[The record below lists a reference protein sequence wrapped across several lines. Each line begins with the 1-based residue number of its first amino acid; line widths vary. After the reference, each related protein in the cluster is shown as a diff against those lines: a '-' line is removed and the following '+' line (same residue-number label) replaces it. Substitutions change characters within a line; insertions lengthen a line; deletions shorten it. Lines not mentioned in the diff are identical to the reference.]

1 MFVTSTVVPLYI
13 VMMSS
18 GRYAFE
24 LTMFSAAGNSA
35 TTCSGSFA
43 CAIACIAPNTAAPPH
58 LSYFMPF
65 MPLFTLS
72 E

>member
-1 MFVTSTVVPLYI
+1 
-13 VMMSS
+13 
-18 GRYAFE
+18 
-24 LTMFSAAGNSA
+24 MFSAAGNSA

-43 CAIACIAPNTAAPPH
+43 CAIAWIAPNTAAPPH